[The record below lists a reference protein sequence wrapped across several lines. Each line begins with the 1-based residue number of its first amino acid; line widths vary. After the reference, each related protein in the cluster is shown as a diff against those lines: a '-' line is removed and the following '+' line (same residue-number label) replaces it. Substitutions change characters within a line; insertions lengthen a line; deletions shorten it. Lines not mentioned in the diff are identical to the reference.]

1 MRPAW
6 FLIALGGVF
15 ALVSY
20 WLPGVA
26 LLVVPALL
34 TALTLLWFQRRA
46 EVRMDA
52 EYRAEVDREL
62 KHERVK
68 LDQLYDQRAAARD
81 GYSSSLDMD
90 AKIIMALR
98 TQRVLMVARDVAKI
112 RDRALSDDERDGDYN
127 LRKKGTS

>member
-15 ALVSY
+15 ALMGY
-20 WLPGVA
+20 WFPGVA
-26 LLVVPALL
+26 FLAVLVLL

-46 EVRMDA
+46 ELRMDA

-68 LDQLYDQRAAARD
+68 LDQLYDQQAIDRHR
-81 GYSSSLDMD
+81 YNSSMDMN
-90 AKIIMALR
+90 AKIIMDMRAE
-98 TQRVLMVARDVAKI
+98 RVLMVARDVAKI